1 MRAALLHPPDR
12 DALSGSARSCWALTG
27 WAGWAD
33 SVWAPS
39 WSWTWAGESV
49 GSGDQRLGQ
58 KHRRPS
64 WDERKRSGT
73 APAGKEVGRCRRSH
87 RRSWCSRSPLLSETG
102 PTHCCVWTQR
112 VKSMSCV
119 FAALTPLWPSRSSST
134 TWKFYPVLFYSC
146 CVQLWNVL
154 QGYPVWFTPRLRIKR
169 RIQLCP
175 TNFYTKRVT

>member
-1 MRAALLHPPDR
+1 MQHKWFPFESWNQYKAVFWNCTSRSEGMRAALLHPPDR

-49 GSGDQRLGQ
+49 GSGDQRLEQ

-112 VKSMSCV
+112 AKSMSRV
-119 FAALTPLWPSRSSST
+119 FAALATA
-134 TWKFYPVLFYSC
+134 
-146 CVQLWNVL
+146 Q
-154 QGYPVWFTPRLRIKR
+154 I
-169 RIQLCP
+169 
-175 TNFYTKRVT
+175 